1 MSAPRPRAWAAAIAL
16 SIAAAAPRA
25 QAEER
30 VVLFVD
36 RDDDDVDGVPDGE
49 GARVPDGPE
58 LHAVPVEGALP
69 AAFAV
74 RGDAVRVLADGV
86 ALAAGANIPKGTARL
101 QLQAVRP
108 GRAEVSVL
116 GRTLA
121 VGAVEVRA
129 VDGEGA
135 EVDPARSHLSMQ
147 RTPPARLGADPFAA
161 DGDPDAV
168 RFVVR
173 GVFEDLPSTLT
184 LLSLTPEGAAIDA
197 LPDVPLGEVPCP
209 PGSPPAFTC
218 ASTRPIRAV
227 ADDIDRSHP
236 LVADRSVK
244 VELGG
249 ALAVA
254 SPRMEK
260 LQMLRVGGPRRAPGG
275 PIARLAAR
283 LRVFLL
289 RSAPKG
295 APPLGGTDSRAV
307 EIARGEIEHANAL
320 WGQCG
325 VSFGPPRLAEVRVV
339 DPPRPHLLALGCEQ
353 GLPASGGVIKVRVE
367 GREITVKVTAGMLP
381 AAAARLVARAVT
393 KAGFEARVSENPATG
408 AAAFPTADV
417 LVRARGAPATIEPP
431 ARGPVSTDA
440 TLGVCIG
447 RVDLEDGLHH
457 FGDVD
462 AAAGTLEE
470 RTLIKA
476 FDDGDPSTLE
486 VFLVPAF
493 TAGGRIGESFI
504 AADAGVLRNLLVV
517 DRAGVRSDR
526 ASFALAHEL
535 GHVLLDDPGHPDD
548 HGTDTPTQLMDADAA
563 NPSAFGPR
571 RLTLEECGRVVR
583 QSGPG
588 ARVPVLR
595 AWPIARL
602 SR

>member
-1 MSAPRPRAWAAAIAL
+1 VSAPRPRAWAAAIAL
-16 SIAAAAPRA
+16 AIAAGGPRA

-49 GARVPDGPE
+49 QAQVPDGPE

-69 AAFAV
+69 GAFAV
-74 RGDAVRVLADGV
+74 RGDAVRVLADGL
-86 ALAAGANIPKGTARL
+86 ALAAGAAIPAGTKRL
-101 QLQAVRP
+101 QLQAVRA
-108 GRAEVSVL
+108 GRAEVAVL
-116 GRTLA
+116 GRTVA

-135 EVDPARSHLSMQ
+135 DVDLARSHASME
-147 RTPPARLGADPFAA
+147 RTPPARLGADPFAS

-173 GVFEDLPSTLT
+173 GAVEDLPSTLT
-184 LLSLTPEGAAIDA
+184 LLSITQEGAAIDA

-209 PGSPPAFTC
+209 AGTPAGFTC

-236 LVADRSVK
+236 LVADRSLK

-249 ALAVA
+249 AVAVA

-260 LQMLRVGGPRRAPGG
+260 LQMLRVGGPRRTSAG
-275 PIARLAAR
+275 PIDRLAAT
-283 LRVFLL
+283 LRVFLV

-295 APPLGGTDSRAV
+295 APPLGGTDARAV
-307 EIARGEIEHANAL
+307 EIARGEIERANAL
-320 WGQCG
+320 WAQCG
-325 VSFGPPRLAEVRVV
+325 VSFGPPRQAEVRVV
-339 DPPRPHLLALGCEQ
+339 DPPRPHLLALGCEH
-353 GLPASGGVIKVRVE
+353 GLPASGGLVKVRVE
-367 GREITVKVTAGMLP
+367 GREIAVKIPAGTLP
-381 AAAARLVARAVT
+381 TAAARLVARAVG
-393 KAGFEARVSENPATG
+393 KAGFEARVSENPPTG
-408 AAAFPTADV
+408 AAAFATADV
-417 LVRARGAPATIEPP
+417 LVRARGALATLEAPV
-431 ARGPVSTDA
+431 RGPLSTDA

-457 FGDVD
+457 FSDVD
-462 AAAGTLEE
+462 AAPGTLEE
-470 RTLIKA
+470 RTLVKA
-476 FDDGDPSTLE
+476 FDDGDPSTIE

-504 AADAGVLRNLLVV
+504 AADGGVLRNLLVV
-517 DRAGVRSDR
+517 DRAAVRSDR

-548 HGTDTPTQLMDADAA
+548 YGTDTPTQLMDADAA

-571 RLTLEECGRVVR
+571 RITLDECARVVR
-583 QSGPG
+583 QSGPS
-588 ARVPVLR
+588 ARVPLLR
-595 AWPIARL
+595 GWPIARIG
-602 SR
+602 R